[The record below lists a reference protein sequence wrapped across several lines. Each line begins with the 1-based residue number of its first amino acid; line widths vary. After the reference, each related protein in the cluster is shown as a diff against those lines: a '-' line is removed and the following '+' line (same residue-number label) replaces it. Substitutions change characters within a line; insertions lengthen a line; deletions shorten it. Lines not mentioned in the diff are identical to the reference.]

1 MICLVFQGRPIIGIA
16 GGIGSGKTFVARLF
30 GELGCLVIHSDE
42 QVRAAYQD
50 PAVQKILR
58 QWWGDQIF
66 RADGTVD
73 RSIIAAKIFDNPMER
88 ERLEHLLHPW
98 VNTARQQVMRQ
109 GANDPQVLAF
119 VWDTPLLFETG
130 LNRQCDKVV
139 FVETP
144 DALRQSRLR
153 ESRGWDEAEWRR
165 REFLQWP
172 LDKKREMS
180 DDTVVNTA
188 DAGYVRRQ
196 VREILSRTL
205 TNC

>member
-1 MICLVFQGRPIIGIA
+1 MFQGKPIIGIA

-30 GELGCLVIHSDE
+30 GEQGCLVIHSDE

-58 QWWGDQIF
+58 QWWSEKIF
-66 RADGTVD
+66 QADGTVD
-73 RSIIAAKIFDNPMER
+73 RSFIAAKIFDNPAER

-98 VNTARQQVMRQ
+98 VNKAREQVMDR
-109 GANDPQVLAF
+109 GAGDSQVLAF

-130 LNRQCDKVV
+130 LNCQCDKVV

-144 DALRQSRLR
+144 ASLRRSRVW
-153 ESRGWDEAEWRR
+153 ENRGWDEAEWQR

-180 DDTVVNTA
+180 DYIVVNTA
-188 DAGYVRRQ
+188 DADNVRRQ